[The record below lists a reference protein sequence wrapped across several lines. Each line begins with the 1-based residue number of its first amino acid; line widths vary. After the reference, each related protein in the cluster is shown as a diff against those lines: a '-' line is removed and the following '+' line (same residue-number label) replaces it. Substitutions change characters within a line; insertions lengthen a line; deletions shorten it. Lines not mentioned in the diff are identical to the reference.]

1 MPLLRLLRH
10 HGILCPVAYSG
21 FRTCWQRP
29 VASCVWQACTAR
41 SPSGD
46 WGKKE
51 EKWSIDL
58 ILATTVLILQCS
70 FWEHGCCKNNF
81 YMPLNL
87 IVLQFLFWL
96 PKSVFILF
104 SKWRNG
110 FSSSNWVFV
119 SHTESRNVLVELWE
133 HLLTC
138 CVTQVPYDYSG

>member
-1 MPLLRLLRH
+1 MPPLRLLRH
-10 HGILCPVAYSG
+10 HGVLCPVAYSG

-29 VASCVWQACTAR
+29 VASCVWQACTTR

-58 ILATTVLILQCS
+58 ISATTILILQCS

-87 IVLQFLFWL
+87 IVLQFLLWL

-110 FSSSNWVFV
+110 FSSSNWVFCF
-119 SHTESRNVLVELWE
+119 SYIEQKCISWTMRTLAN
-133 HLLTC
+133 LLC
-138 CVTQVPYDYSG
+138 NSGSMWL